1 MLCLGPNS
9 DLLEGIPSLLY
20 SLAWVRCP
28 SLSSH
33 HTLYFFHHGPDVKY
47 TYLLLVHTPP
57 VPELLEGKA

>member
-20 SLAWVRCP
+20 SLVWVRCP

-33 HTLYFFHHGPDVKY
+33 HTLYFFHHDPDVKY
-47 TYLLLVHTPP
+47 TYLLTCPYP
-57 VPELLEGKA
+57 TGP